1 MLRRMGCR
9 GVRGFAVSLALMAAG
24 VVCAPAQTKTPIA
37 SPAHAVVHH
46 HASKKAAPAT
56 IEVIN
61 GTSVHT
67 QSFPEDAR
75 GGKVVGNEA
84 SIRVLNGT
92 SWSTATFEP
101 QRTRKSVQA
110 RGVTQVNI
118 LNGTQTS
125 TKVFKGGVP
134 PAHKG
139 AAQKGHQPVVIG
151 MESVDG
157 KTAIAGSDASLSS
170 RKVVVGVESSD
181 SVKAVQPPAPKG
193 RPKRAPYHPAHTA
206 PKSQ

>member
-1 MLRRMGCR
+1 
-9 GVRGFAVSLALMAAG
+9 MAMMAG
-24 VVCAPAQTKTPIA
+24 VFVCALAQTKTPIA
-37 SPAHAVVHH
+37 SPAHAAVVHH
-46 HASKKAAPAT
+46 HARKKAAPAT

-67 QSFPEDAR
+67 QTFSEG

-92 SWSTATFEP
+92 TWSTATFEP

-110 RGVTQVNI
+110 RGVTQVNV
-118 LNGTQTS
+118 LNGTEARTQ
-125 TKVFKGGVP
+125 VFKGGVP
-134 PAHKG
+134 PVRKG

-157 KTAIAGSDASLSS
+157 KKAIAGSDASLSS

-181 SVKAVQPPAPKG
+181 SVKAVQAPAPKG
-193 RPKRAPYHPAHTA
+193 RPRRPPYHPAQ
-206 PKSQ
+206 PKSKTN